1 LETGTASED
10 KLTIQRRIVMQNQ
23 MDYTRASTPRKG
35 LAIASLV
42 LGIISIPTLGLVFVG
57 GIVGIILGVLAL
69 SNVKSD
75 PTQYAGKGLAIA
87 GIITSALSLLIAIP
101 GIIAA
106 IAIPNLLKAQQ
117 AARET
122 AAVKEVIT
130 IGQAQVLYS
139 VTKGNG
145 KFTNLRAL
153 GAEGLI
159 DSALASGEK
168 GGYMFSSEPLTS
180 QSASPMFDTIAR
192 PVEAGPFGTGNR
204 SFGSN
209 ETLVVYESDGARDLK
224 GTATNRV
231 PAGGSP
237 IE

>member
-1 LETGTASED
+1 
-10 KLTIQRRIVMQNQ
+10 MQNQ
-23 MDYTRASTPRKG
+23 MDYTRANRPRKG

-42 LGIISIPTLGLVFVG
+42 LGIISIPSLGLIFVG

-69 SNVKSD
+69 NKAKSN
-75 PTQYAGKGLAIA
+75 PTEYTGRGFAIA
-87 GIITSALSLLIAIP
+87 GIITSAISLFIAIP

-106 IAIPNLLKAQQ
+106 IAIPNLLKSQQ

-122 AAVKEVIT
+122 AAVKEVVT

-139 VTKGNG
+139 VTKGHG
-145 KFTNLRAL
+145 KFTNLGTL

-168 GGYMFSSEPLTS
+168 GGYLFSSEALPS
-180 QSASPMFDTIAR
+180 QTATPMFDTTAK
-192 PVEAGPFGTGNR
+192 PMAVGPFGTGNL

-209 ETLVVYESDGARDLK
+209 ETLIVYEAEGALDLS
-224 GTATNRV
+224 GTRTNRV
-231 PAGGSP
+231 PAGTP
-237 IE
+237 LD

>member
-1 LETGTASED
+1 
-10 KLTIQRRIVMQNQ
+10 MQNQ
-23 MDYTRASTPRKG
+23 MDYTQANTPRKG

-42 LGIISIPTLGLVFVG
+42 LGIISIPTLGLVCVG
-57 GIVGIILGVLAL
+57 GMVGIILGVLAL
-69 SNVKSD
+69 NKAKSN
-75 PTQYAGKGLAIA
+75 PTKYAGKGLAIA

-101 GIIAA
+101 GIVAA
-106 IAIPNLLKAQQ
+106 IAIPNLLKSQQ

-139 VTKGNG
+139 VTKGHG
-145 KFTNLRAL
+145 KFTNLDTL

-168 GGYMFSSEPLTS
+168 GGYLFSSEPLPS
-180 QSASPMFDTIAR
+180 QSATPMFDTTAK
-192 PVEAGPFGTGNR
+192 PMAVGPFGTGNL

-209 ETLVVYESDGARDLK
+209 ETLEVYESDGARDLK
-224 GTATNRV
+224 GTPTNRI
-231 PAGGSP
+231 PAGGTP
-237 IE
+237 VE